1 MPPMNE
7 VMKNIYTLQLYEMYS
22 ELVRRDMSDFDN
34 LDRIS

>member
-1 MPPMNE
+1 MNE

-22 ELVRRDMSDFDN
+22 ELVRRDLSDFDN